1 MFLAVLGIAQTFLAA
16 RIVLRMVTTAGGL
29 RITRSREPATECI
42 TTLLPVLNEV
52 ERIETC
58 LDRLIT
64 QPPEVRE
71 ILVIDGGS
79 TDGTQELVNKY
90 QIRDARIKLL
100 DASSVDDHWTGKA
113 WGLQFGLQRS
123 NPDCQWI
130 LCVDADVSVS
140 EDLAR
145 SLLAHA
151 RRTGVSTFSVAAQQQ
166 LSGTIDALI
175 HPALLTTLVYRFGL
189 PGKHSRKRHQVQA
202 NGQCFIA
209 RRQTLLNT
217 QAFVVART
225 SLCEDIT
232 TARYLADS
240 GEVIGFYET
249 DELVETRM
257 YNSWRETWANW
268 PRSLAIRDR
277 YFSWRELV
285 GLLEVLLVQGLPL
298 PLLLLSRISPMP
310 RRLLILNAT
319 LVLMRLGVLHG
330 TARAYRYR
338 PWSYWLSFVFDP
350 AVALRLWQSALV
362 RRQVWRGRAYIRRG
376 STFEPIR

>member
-1 MFLAVLGIAQTFLAA
+1 VFLAVLGIAQTILAA
-16 RIVLRMVTTAGGL
+16 RIVFRMIRTAGGL
-29 RITRSREPATECI
+29 RITRSREPAAERI
-42 TTLLPVLNEV
+42 TILLPVLNEV

-79 TDGTQELVNKY
+79 SDGTQGLVNNY
-90 QIRDARIKLL
+90 QIRDHRIKLL
-100 DASSVDDHWTGKA
+100 DASPVDDHWTGKA

-123 NPDCQWI
+123 NPECQWI

-145 SLLAHA
+145 SLLAHG

-189 PGKHSRKRHQVQA
+189 PGKHSGNRHQVQA

-209 RRQTLLNT
+209 RRETLLNT

-232 TARYLADS
+232 TARHLADA
-240 GEVIGFYET
+240 GEIIGFYET
-249 DELVETRM
+249 DDLVETRM
-257 YNSWRETWANW
+257 YKSWGETWANW

-277 YFSWRELV
+277 YFSWRELL

-298 PLLLLSRISPMP
+298 PLLLLSRISPIK
-310 RRLLILNAT
+310 RRLIVLNAT
-319 LVLMRLGVLHG
+319 LLLMRLGVLHG

-350 AVALRLWQSALV
+350 AVALRLWQSALL